1 MELIQKNRTL
11 SLVDLPLDNKF
22 IIMKWVYKIKPNLD
36 GKPDKLKARLIAH
49 GFE

>member
-1 MELIQKNRTL
+1 
-11 SLVDLPLDNKF
+11 LVDLLLDNKI

-36 GKPDKLKARLIAH
+36 GKPNKLKARLVAR